1 MSAASEPGPGA
12 DGDGDG
18 AVIAL
23 RGATLGYGGVPIVHG
38 ASFEVRAGE
47 AIALVGLNGSGK
59 STIVRALAGL
69 VDVLDGDV
77 RVLGEPVAHLSDR
90 WRVGYVPQAS
100 SIGDVGL
107 TVRELVS
114 TGRLPRMSPWRPMG
128 RTDRQAVAD
137 AIALVD
143 LAGQDGRRIGQLS
156 GGQLRRA
163 LIARSLAA
171 EPEILLLD
179 EPTAGVDAATRAS
192 LADSLRSLHDAGTTI
207 VLVSHE
213 IGPVEEL
220 VDRVVALREGRIDY
234 DGPPRPGDRMGDGTH
249 HHDHDHHP
257 EAIAPVGG
265 GLASGPM
272 GGR

>member
-38 ASFEVRAGE
+38 ASFEVHAGRRSRSSARTGRASPPSSE
-47 AIALVGLNGSGK
+47 RSPAW
-59 STIVRALAGL
+59 STSSAATC
-69 VDVLDGDV
+69 
-77 RVLGEPVAHLSDR
+77 VLGEPVAHLSDR